1 MKRVLGRAMLGMA
14 LVTSI
19 TLSSCAPKDADIE
32 KNITTAIAA
41 YPGVSVSVKD
51 GVATISGEVADE
63 ATKMAVETAAK
74 GIKGVKS
81 ITNSLTIPPPPPP
94 PTPVVINPDETLQ
107 KSVADIITAQG
118 QSKVTAA
125 VKDGIVTLTG
135 EIKKKDLPA
144 LMQKLNEIKPKKIE
158 NKLVIK

>member
-1 MKRVLGRAMLGMA
+1 ML
-14 LVTSI
+14 
-19 TLSSCAPKDADIE
+19 TL

-94 PTPVVINPDETLQ
+94 PTPVVINPD
-107 KSVADIITAQG
+107 DYI
-118 QSKVTAA
+118 
-125 VKDGIVTLTG
+125 DC
-135 EIKKKDLPA
+135 
-144 LMQKLNEIKPKKIE
+144 
-158 NKLVIK
+158 